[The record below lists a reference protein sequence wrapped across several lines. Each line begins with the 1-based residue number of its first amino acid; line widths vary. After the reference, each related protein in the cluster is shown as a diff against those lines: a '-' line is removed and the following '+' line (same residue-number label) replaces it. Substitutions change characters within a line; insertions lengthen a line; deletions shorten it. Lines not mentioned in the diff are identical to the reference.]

1 MARNEKG
8 HAWFIGDRIIKQLEE
23 KKERLSKIGSPMGMM
38 SITALI
44 QWTLD
49 SWSQDKFDRETKV
62 KDEHQAGI
70 IQAAGAERSSKSD
83 SKRKAS

>member
-1 MARNEKG
+1 
-8 HAWFIGDRIIKQLEE
+8 
-23 KKERLSKIGSPMGMM
+23 MGMM